1 MDILK
6 LAQENYDYAVKI
18 RRHLHENPELTSFE
32 FNTLELIKTELTNMG
47 IEWVEVPDGG
57 IVGII
62 HGGKPGK
69 MVLMRADMDA

>member
-32 FNTLELIKTELTNMG
+32 FNTLELIKTELPQIPEVLEF
-47 IEWVEVPDGG
+47 IEFCENSPRGVV
-57 IVGII
+57 
-62 HGGKPGK
+62 GGKVAGP
-69 MVLMRADMDA
+69 RA